1 VPGIF
6 ATAVT
11 VKLDRAPA
19 IVAADPQA
27 STFSQ
32 LTGFSV
38 DTSAALY
45 AFLFSIALETA
56 AMFAMTVAYS
66 SPKIAPKPEPAE
78 RQKETTPASAEIA
91 LPERPTPRLVSSN
104 PPSVGFIEF
113 AGGALER
120 HTGSEVEFDDFYL
133 AYWQHCKAL
142 DGRALAP
149 TEAVEQPTN
158 SAANATSQ
166 SSAAAR
172 DDTWLACVSRVIRV
186 SNSGLGQWL
195 ASMGKAHDR
204 TTLHQLQ

>member
-1 VPGIF
+1 MPGIF

-56 AMFAMTVAYS
+56 AMFAMMVAYS

-149 TEAVEQPTN
+149 TEAVEQTN
-158 SAANATSQ
+158 KLCRECNITIQRRGKRRYLVGVRLKSHSRQ
-166 SSAAAR
+166 QHRLGPMAR
-172 DDTWLACVSRVIRV
+172 KHGEGA
-186 SNSGLGQWL
+186 
-195 ASMGKAHDR
+195 
-204 TTLHQLQ
+204 